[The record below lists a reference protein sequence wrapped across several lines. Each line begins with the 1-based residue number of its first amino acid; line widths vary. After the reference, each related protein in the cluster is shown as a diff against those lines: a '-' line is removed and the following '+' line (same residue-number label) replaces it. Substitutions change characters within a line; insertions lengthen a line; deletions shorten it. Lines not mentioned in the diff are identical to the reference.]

1 MKKAVFI
8 ENPAEV
14 RHIYPHPW
22 KSGLDFNTAKE
33 TILPGAGLVTFRR
46 DFALPE
52 GTARVLLRATA
63 LGVFHL
69 FLNGKKV
76 GDEEMKPGWTD
87 YHSRVF
93 EFEYDVTAL
102 CGAQNTLIVPVA
114 PGWWSG
120 RISVGEYGFRHVAF
134 AGELEFL
141 DAAGN
146 TLELIASDETWQR
159 AIGGQVRFS
168 DIYDGEY
175 IDATV
180 PDIAAAPAA
189 YHWRG
194 AARAAEPLPAI
205 VPQVGEPVRYRPALS
220 QVPVFA
226 TAYRETRD
234 NGTDFGEIVPLF
246 EKQGKGCERTELHRG
261 ETLILDLGQ
270 EIVGRPR
277 LTVLAPRG
285 ARVEI
290 FCAEMRNDSGS
301 RARGNDGAKGTLY
314 LENYRSAR
322 SRTVYI
328 AAGDKEETVTA
339 GYSFFGFR
347 YLAVRADADVSVLA
361 AVGDFLSTDM
371 PETGFVE
378 TDNEEV
384 NRLFRNI
391 LWGQRC
397 NYLSVPTD
405 CPQRDERLGWTG
417 DTQIFCGA
425 ATYNADADGF
435 LRKWLGD
442 ARDSQRYSPGYSDV
456 IPAIGALSANKQDGN
471 AAWGDAPVIVPYMLW
486 LKYGD
491 TETIREHFDSMESY
505 MAFLA
510 TLTPAGPRER
520 FGDWLCYEDT
530 PKPYISLCLYA
541 CDAGLMEKYANILG
555 KPDRAAHYHALLEE
569 LRARFAAEYL
579 KNGELTVRS
588 QTACLLAIRYG
599 LVQGRELENVTDLLK
614 EKILQNNSTLSTG
627 FVGTG
632 ILNQTLS
639 QVGLDVLAY
648 SLLLQTRDPS
658 WLYSV
663 RQGATTVWERWNSYT
678 LEKGFGNV
686 SMNSF
691 NHYAYGAVAEW
702 MYESMAGIKADPA
715 HPGFTHFILAPKP
728 DFRSGEEIPAGQERI
743 RHVKAYFAA
752 RTGRIESEWG
762 YENGRFT
769 YRFTIPEGTSA
780 RVEFPLIDPQPLT
793 LNGKPALQFTR
804 IGGVA
809 VAELPA
815 GRYVLQ

>member
-1 MKKAVFI
+1 MKNAVFI
-8 ENPAEV
+8 CNPAEV
-14 RHIYPHPW
+14 RRIYPHPW
-22 KSGLDFNTAKE
+22 RSGLEYNSFRNT
-33 TILPGAGLVTFRR
+33 IQPGEGTVTFRR
-46 DFALPE
+46 DFSLPE
-52 GTARVLLRATA
+52 GTVRVLLRATA

-69 FLNGKKV
+69 FLNGQKV
-76 GDEEMKPGWTD
+76 GNEEMKPGWTD
-87 YHSRVF
+87 YHNRVF

-102 CGAQNTLIVPVA
+102 CRAENVLIVPVT

-120 RISVGEYGFRHVAF
+120 RISVGEYGWRQVAF
-134 AGELEFL
+134 AGELEFF
-141 DAAGN
+141 DAGGN
-146 TLELIASDETWQR
+146 TLALISTDEDWLRTV
-159 AIGGQVRFS
+159 GGRVRFS

-175 IDATV
+175 IDATL
-180 PDIAAAPAA
+180 PDIAAEPEA
-189 YHWRG
+189 YCWRG
-194 AARAAEPLPAI
+194 AARMAEPLPA
-205 VPQVGEPVRYRPALS
+205 VVAPVGEPVRYRPALS
-220 QVPVFA
+220 QVPIFA
-226 TAYRETRD
+226 VSYRETRD
-234 NGTDFGEIVPLF
+234 NGTEFGEIVPLF

-277 LTVLAPRG
+277 LNILAPRG
-285 ARVEI
+285 TRVEI
-290 FCAEMRNDSGS
+290 FCAEMCNDSGS
-301 RARGNDGAKGTLY
+301 RARGNDGAKGSLY

-322 SRTVYI
+322 SRIVYI
-328 AAGDKEETVTA
+328 SSGEEEETVTA

-347 YLAVRADADVSVLA
+347 YLGIRTDGEITLLSAT
-361 AVGDFLSTDM
+361 GDFLSTDM
-371 PETGFVE
+371 PETGLVE

-384 NRLFRNI
+384 NRLFQNI

-442 ARDSQRYSPGYSDV
+442 ARASQRLSPGYSDV
-456 IPAIGALSANKQDGN
+456 IPAIAALSQKHQDGN

-505 MAFLA
+505 MTFLA
-510 TLTPAGPRER
+510 TLSPAGPRER

-530 PKPYISLCLYA
+530 PKPYISLCFYA
-541 CDAGLMEKYANILG
+541 YDAALMEKYALILG
-555 KPDRAAHYHALLEE
+555 KADRAAHYHTLFEE
-569 LRARFAAEYL
+569 LRTRFAAEYL

-588 QTACLLAIRYG
+588 QTACLLAIRFG
-599 LVQGRELENVTDLLK
+599 LVRGREAEAAADLLK
-614 EKILQNNSTLSTG
+614 EKILFNQNTLSTG
-627 FVGTG
+627 FIGTG

-639 QVGLDVLAY
+639 QVGLDSLAY

-678 LEKGFGNV
+678 KETGFGKV
-686 SMNSF
+686 TMNSF

-752 RTGRIESEWG
+752 RTGQIESEWG

-780 RVEFPLIDPQPLT
+780 RVEFPLIDPHNLT
-793 LNGKPALQFTR
+793 LNGKPATQFVQK
-804 IGGVA
+804 GGIA

-815 GRYVLQ
+815 GHYVLQ

>member
-1 MKKAVFI
+1 MKNAVFI
-8 ENPAEV
+8 CNPAEV
-14 RHIYPHPW
+14 RRIYPHPW
-22 KSGLDFNTAKE
+22 KSGLDYNSTQN
-33 TILPGAGLVTFRR
+33 TILPGEGTVTFRR
-46 DFALPE
+46 DFTLPE

-69 FLNGKKV
+69 FLNGEQV
-76 GDEEMKPGWTD
+76 GNEEMKPGWTD

-102 CGAQNTLIVPVA
+102 CGAENTLIVPVA

-120 RISVGEYGFRHVAF
+120 RISVGEYGWRQVAF
-134 AGELEFL
+134 AGELEFF

-146 TLELIASDETWQR
+146 TLSLIATDEGWRRT
-159 AIGGQVRFS
+159 IGGRVRFS

-175 IDATV
+175 IDATL
-180 PDIAAAPAA
+180 PDIAAEPDA
-189 YHWRG
+189 YSWHG
-194 AARAAEPLPAI
+194 AVRMAEPLPAI
-205 VPQVGEPVRYRPALS
+205 VSHMGEPVRYRPALS
-220 QVPVFA
+220 QKPVFA
-226 TAYRETRD
+226 VGYRETRE
-234 NGTDFGEIVPLF
+234 NGSDFGEIVPLF
-246 EKQGKGCERTELHRG
+246 EKHGEGCERTELHEG
-261 ETLILDLGQ
+261 EMLILDLGQ

-277 LTVLAPRG
+277 LLIRAPRG
-285 ARVEI
+285 TRVEI

-301 RARGNDGAKGTLY
+301 RARGNDGAKGSLY

-328 AAGDKEETVTA
+328 AAGDREETVTA
-339 GYSFFGFR
+339 QYSFFGFR
-347 YLAVRADADVSVLA
+347 YLGVRASADISVISA
-361 AVGDFLSTDM
+361 IGDFLSSDLT
-371 PETGFVE
+371 ETGYVE
-378 TDNEEV
+378 TDHEEV

-417 DTQIFCGA
+417 DTQIFSGA

-442 ARDSQRYSPGYSDV
+442 TRDAQRLSRGYCDV
-456 IPAIGALSANKQDGN
+456 IPAISALSTKLQDAN
-471 AAWGDAPVIVPYMLW
+471 AAWADAPVIVPYQLW

-491 TETIREHFDSMESY
+491 TETIREHFASMEAY
-505 MAFLA
+505 MDFLA

-520 FGDWLCYEDT
+520 YGDWLCYEDT
-530 PKPYISLCLYA
+530 PKPYISLCFYA
-541 CDAGLMEKYANILG
+541 YDASLMEKYAELLG
-555 KPDRAAHYHALLEE
+555 ETDRAAHYRALFEE
-569 LRARFAAEYL
+569 LRGRFASEYL

-599 LVQGRELENVTDLLK
+599 LVRGKELEAAVALLK
-614 EKILQNNSTLSTG
+614 EKIIRNNCTLSTG
-627 FVGTG
+627 FIGTG

-639 QVGLDVLAY
+639 QVGLDGLAY

-678 LEKGFGNV
+678 KKNGFGKV

-702 MYESMAGIKADPA
+702 MYESMAGIKADPE

-728 DFRSGEEIPAGQERI
+728 DFRSEEEIPAGQERI
-743 RHVKAYFAA
+743 RHVKAHFTA

-762 YENGRFT
+762 FENGRFT

-780 RVEFPLIDPQPLT
+780 RVEFPLTDRDELT
-793 LNGKPALQFTR
+793 LNGAPAVQFAKKD
-804 IGGVA
+804 GVA

-815 GRYVLQ
+815 GSYVLQ

>member
-1 MKKAVFI
+1 MKNAVFI
-8 ENPAEV
+8 CNPAEV
-14 RHIYPHPW
+14 RRIYPHPW
-22 KSGLDFNTAKE
+22 KSGLHYNSARE
-33 TILPGAGLVTFRR
+33 TILPEEGTVTFRR
-46 DFALPE
+46 DFTLPE
-52 GTARVLLRATA
+52 NTALVMLRATA

-69 FLNGKKV
+69 FLNGVKV
-76 GDEEMKPGWTD
+76 GNEEMKPGWTD
-87 YHSRVF
+87 YAERVF

-102 CGAQNTLIVPVA
+102 CGAENTLIAPVV

-120 RISVGEYGFRHVAF
+120 RISVGEYGWRQVAF
-134 AGELEFL
+134 AGELEFFN
-141 DAAGN
+141 AAGE
-146 TLELIASDETWQR
+146 TLGLISTDENWRR
-159 AIGGQVRFS
+159 AIGGRVRFS

-175 IDATV
+175 IDATL
-180 PDIAAAPAA
+180 PDIAAMPEA
-189 YHWRG
+189 YVWHS
-194 AARAAEPLPAI
+194 AARMEGELPAI
-205 VPQVGEPVRYRPALS
+205 VPQVGESVRCRPALS
-220 QVPVFA
+220 QVPVSA
-226 TAYRETRD
+226 VRYRETED
-234 NGTDFGEIVPLF
+234 NGTDFGAIVPLY
-246 EKQGKGCERTELHRG
+246 ENHGNGCECTDLHAG

-277 LTVLAPRG
+277 LLLRAPRG

-290 FCAEMRNDSGS
+290 FCAEMLNDSGS
-301 RARGNDGAKGTLY
+301 RARGNDGAKGSLY

-328 AAGDKEETVTA
+328 AAGEGEETATA
-339 GYSFFGFR
+339 QYSFFGFR
-347 YLAVRADADVSVLA
+347 YLGVRTSADLSVLSA
-361 AVGDFLSTDM
+361 IGDFLSSDLT
-371 PETGFVE
+371 ETGYVE

-442 ARDSQRYSPGYSDV
+442 ARSSQRHSLGYSDV
-456 IPAIGALSANKQDGN
+456 IPAIEALSAKHQDGN
-471 AAWGDAPVIVPYMLW
+471 AAWGDAPVIVPYQLW

-491 TETIREHFDSMESY
+491 TETLREHFASMERY
-505 MAFLA
+505 MDFLA
-510 TLTPAGPRER
+510 ALDPAGPRER

-530 PKPYISLCLYA
+530 PKPYISLCFYA
-541 CDAGLMEKYANILG
+541 YDAALMEKYAAILG
-555 KPDRAAHYHALLEE
+555 KSDRAAHYRALFEA
-569 LRARFAAEYL
+569 LRAEFAAKYL

-588 QTACLLAIRYG
+588 QTACLLAVRYG
-599 LVQGRELENVTDLLK
+599 LVTGREREAAVDLLK
-614 EKILQNNSTLSTG
+614 NRILENGCTLSTG
-627 FVGTG
+627 FIGTG

-639 QVGLDVLAY
+639 AVGLDGLAY
-648 SLLLQTRDPS
+648 SLLLQTKDPS

-678 LEKGFGNV
+678 KESGFGNV
-686 SMNSF
+686 AMNSF

-702 MYESMAGIKADPA
+702 MYESMAGIKADPE

-743 RHVKAYFAA
+743 RRVKAHYTA
-752 RTGRIESEWG
+752 RTGRIESEWY

-769 YRFTIPEGTSA
+769 YRFTIPKGASA
-780 RVEFPLIDPQPLT
+780 RVEFPLIDHKELT
-793 LNGKPALQFTR
+793 LNGKPAAQFVKK
-804 IGGVA
+804 GGVA

-815 GRYVLQ
+815 GSYVMQ